1 MNNQYDT
8 QQSVQQQTAHTNGT
22 QGTQNVLQQAM
33 SQQTPVQHGMQQS
46 PRQDIPIGENMQ
58 GISQQTVQQGIPQ
71 QSVARQ
77 SVPQQGVQQQ
87 SVPQQ
92 GTPQQSVPQ
101 QPYNPQYGQPYMQQP
116 VYTKPPKP
124 YIDPETAKKQKRDA
138 LNALGDK
145 LTDLMNT
152 NPVLKAIAAH
162 ADLYSFAA
170 TALCVLFTVI
180 ALLTSN
186 EKVFGKTVNAGG
198 EIGGCFVF
206 SLLAVIF
213 GGFSLCRKKI
223 LPLTVSM
230 TSVTI
235 LMFVRFIVNI
245 VTFAVYGSI
254 IEVYGSVTAGNVIN
268 FIFMIAEMGSL
279 GYLTYI
285 CWTYLLAALPPK
297 SVMQQIYQQSYG
309 VPQNNPQ
316 QPYQQPPMQTQ
327 QTQSDQQ
334 RAASPIPAA
343 VTAGQSAPQSVP
355 ASSAQPI
362 PQPAPAAQPVTVS
375 PRSSADPVETAERKR
390 ACPNCGEANNSDSLF
405 CHKCGRRLL

>member
-8 QQSVQQQTAHTNGT
+8 QQSVQQ
-22 QGTQNVLQQAM
+22 
-33 SQQTPVQHGMQQS
+33 GMQQS

-58 GISQQTVQQGIPQ
+58 GISQQTAQQGIPQ

-92 GTPQQSVPQ
+92 GTPLQSVPQ

-206 SLLAVIF
+206 SLLAIIV

-245 VTFAVYGSI
+245 VTFATYGSA
-254 IEVYGSVTAGNVIN
+254 TAGNVIN
-268 FIFMIAEMGSL
+268 FVFMIAEMGAV
-279 GYLTYI
+279 GYLAYI
-285 CWTYLLAALPPK
+285 SWTYLLAALPPK
-297 SVMQQIYQQSYG
+297 SVIQQIYQQSYG

-334 RAASPIPAA
+334 RAASPIPAT

-375 PRSSADPVETAERKR
+375 PQSAADPAETAERKR
-390 ACPNCGEANNSDSLF
+390 TCPNCGEANNSDSLF